1 MENKTNTLL
10 TVVLATNALS
20 SMFTEAETEF
30 VSAPPTFILSI
41 THKKNQLQFIIFNV
55 TTLVTVE
62 ANYTTTTT

>member
-20 SMFTEAETEF
+20 SVFTEVETEF

-41 THKKNQLQFIIFNV
+41 THKKKITIYYIQCYYISDCGSKLH
-55 TTLVTVE
+55 
-62 ANYTTTTT
+62 